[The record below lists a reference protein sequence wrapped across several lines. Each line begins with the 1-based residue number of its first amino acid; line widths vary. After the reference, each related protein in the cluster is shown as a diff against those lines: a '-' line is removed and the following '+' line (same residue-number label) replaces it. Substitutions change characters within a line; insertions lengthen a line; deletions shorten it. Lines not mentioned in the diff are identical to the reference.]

1 MEKSN
6 KKGNQYVT
14 NAQYNE
20 SLEKIAKL
28 IESETGDKKP
38 LILSEAP
45 KQGAQLITTT
55 AKTVRKRTKTKG

>member
-28 IESETGDKKP
+28 IESETGDKKAAD
-38 LILSEAP
+38 IVRS
-45 KQGAQLITTT
+45 
-55 AKTVRKRTKTKG
+55 AKTGGTTDNNNDKDSPKED

>member
-28 IESETGDKKP
+28 IESEIGDKKAAD
-38 LILSEAP
+38 IVRS
-45 KQGAQLITTT
+45 
-55 AKTVRKRTKTKG
+55 AKTDGATDNSNGKDSPNED

>member
-28 IESETGDKKP
+28 IESETGDKKAAD
-38 LILSEAP
+38 IVRS
-45 KQGAQLITTT
+45 
-55 AKTVRKRTKTKG
+55 AKTDGATDNNNGKESPKED

>member
-28 IESETGDKKP
+28 IESETGDKKAAD
-38 LILSEAP
+38 IVRS
-45 KQGAQLITTT
+45 
-55 AKTVRKRTKTKG
+55 AKTDGATDNNNGKDSPNED

>member
-28 IESETGDKKP
+28 IESETGDKKAAD
-38 LILSEAP
+38 IVRS
-45 KQGAQLITTT
+45 
-55 AKTVRKRTKTKG
+55 AKTDGATDNSNGKDSPNED

>member
-28 IESETGDKKP
+28 IESETGDKKAAD
-38 LILSEAP
+38 IVRS
-45 KQGAQLITTT
+45 
-55 AKTVRKRTKTKG
+55 AKTDGATDNNNDKDSPKED

>member
-28 IESETGDKKP
+28 IESETGDKKAAD
-38 LILSEAP
+38 IVRS
-45 KQGAQLITTT
+45 
-55 AKTVRKRTKTKG
+55 AKTDGATDNNNGKDSQNED